1 VSCRNF
7 HIPPANSNR
16 NWGMNGVGTRVQNGN
31 NPGEIEHEH
40 TCTYLQPAAML
51 EFGSLRNLFNL
62 LAIPRHWNLRF
73 PIRILDR
80 FTPHC
85 HRYFYCNAAIMQND
99 MGNRPAMRNTLSH
112 FLRKTHL
119 RLEKLKKSHLSMRG
133 GKPETWLI
141 DTCKTNR
148 CLLILPI
155 YKDFPGALRALTS
168 KSQIGKTETANDSE
182 LNGAEPIPN

>member
-1 VSCRNF
+1 
-7 HIPPANSNR
+7 
-16 NWGMNGVGTRVQNGN
+16 MNGVGTRVQNGN

-99 MGNRPAMRNTLSH
+99 MGNRPAMRNTLTL
-112 FLRKTHL
+112 FAENPPKARKIE
-119 RLEKLKKSHLSMRG
+119 EKPLKYAGR
-133 GKPETWLI
+133 ETRDLV
-141 DTCKTNR
+141 N
-148 CLLILPI
+148 
-155 YKDFPGALRALTS
+155 
-168 KSQIGKTETANDSE
+168 
-182 LNGAEPIPN
+182 